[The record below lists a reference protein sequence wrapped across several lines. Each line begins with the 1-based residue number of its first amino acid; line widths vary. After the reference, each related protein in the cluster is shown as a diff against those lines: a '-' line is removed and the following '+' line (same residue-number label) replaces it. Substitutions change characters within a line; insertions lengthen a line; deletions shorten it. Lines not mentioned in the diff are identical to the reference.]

1 MKREICN
8 FILPRP
14 FIICSKRKG
23 LERNNLRKY
32 MIYPDL
38 SKFKKACFS
47 CPHIRHKDKRYY
59 CNINTPSF
67 MLRFYGIDKNSPK
80 EIFISLGTIPLDL
93 KPHRLSV
100 RIEAYFQKH
109 SKSKNMSGLRTL
121 NKNPDG
127 CSERRTGWSRLKS
140 KLIVW

>member
-1 MKREICN
+1 MKRKKCN
-8 FILPRP
+8 FILPNP
-14 FIICSKRKG
+14 FTVCSKKRG
-23 LERNNLRKY
+23 LERNDLRII

-38 SKFKKACFS
+38 SRFKKACLN

-59 CNINTPSF
+59 CNINTSSF

-100 RIEAYFQKH
+100 GIEAYFQKH
-109 SKSKNMSGLRTL
+109 SKSKKMSGLRT
-121 NKNPDG
+121 
-127 CSERRTGWSRLKS
+127 
-140 KLIVW
+140 